1 MLVFKNKGFVRKY
14 AYGGR
19 GLFDSIASLFS
30 RFFTS
35 DAAKAI
41 TSSAM
46 DIGKKAAKEV
56 GKKALDIG
64 KETAIKAAPKLIE
77 KGINKALTPKAKNIL
92 QKYNLQI
99 DPNFPQKVSTQLTEK
114 AQGMLN
120 KYDINNLMMGSGFLV
135 EKGAKP
141 TEIQK
146 LVKKLNSGGGMKIT

>member
-1 MLVFKNKGFVRKY
+1 MLVIKNKGFVRKY

-19 GLFDSIASLFS
+19 GILDSIASLFS

-41 TSSAM
+41 TSSAL

-99 DPNFPQKVSTQLTEK
+99 DPKAVSTQLTEK

-120 KYDINNLMMGSGFLV
+120 KYDINNLMMGSGSR
-135 EKGAKP
+135 GAKP

-146 LVKKLNSGGGMKIT
+146 LVKKLNSGGGMKIV

>member
-41 TSSAM
+41 TSSAL

-77 KGINKALTPKAKNIL
+77 KALTPKAKNIL
-92 QKYNLQI
+92 QKYNLPATTKGQ
-99 DPNFPQKVSTQLTEK
+99 
-114 AQGMLN
+114 
-120 KYDINNLMMGSGFLV
+120 DINNLMMGSG
-135 EKGAKP
+135 GSI
-141 TEIQK
+141 EIQK
-146 LVKKLNSGGGMKIT
+146 LVKKLASCGSGMKIT

>member
-1 MLVFKNKGFVRKY
+1 MLVIKNKGFARKY

-19 GLFDSIASLFS
+19 GIFDSIASLFS

-41 TSSAM
+41 TSSAL

-77 KGINKALTPKAKNIL
+77 KALTPKAKNIL
-92 QKYNLQI
+92 QKYN
-99 DPNFPQKVSTQLTEK
+99 STTKGQ
-114 AQGMLN
+114 
-120 KYDINNLMMGSGFLV
+120 DINNLMMGSGPSG
-135 EKGAKP
+135 GAKP
-141 TEIQK
+141 IEIQK
-146 LVKKLNSGGGMKIT
+146 LVKKLASCGSGMKIV

>member
-19 GLFDSIASLFS
+19 GLFDSIAGLFS
-30 RFFTS
+30 RFFSS

-41 TSSAM
+41 T

-64 KETAIKAAPKLIE
+64 KDAAIKAAPKLIE
-77 KGINKALTPKAKNIL
+77 KGIVQLAAPLNKALTPKAKNIL

-99 DPNFPQKVSTQLTEK
+99 DPKAVSTQLTTK
-114 AQGMLN
+114 AQDILG
-120 KYDINNLMMGSGFLV
+120 KYDINQLMMGSGR
-135 EKGAKP
+135 ASSP
-141 TEIQK
+141 TPIEIQK
-146 LVKKLNSGGGMKIT
+146 LVKKMNSGGGM

>member
-19 GLFDSIASLFS
+19 GLFDSIARFLPK
-30 RFFTS
+30 FFTS

-99 DPNFPQKVSTQLTEK
+99 DPKAVSTQLTEK
-114 AQGMLN
+114 AQGMLD
-120 KYDINNLMMGSGFLV
+120 KYDINSLMGSGSR
-135 EKGAKP
+135 GAKP

-146 LVKKLNSGGGMKIT
+146 LVKKLNSGGGMKIV

>member
-41 TSSAM
+41 TSSAL

-77 KGINKALTPKAKNIL
+77 KALTPKAKNIL
-92 QKYNLQI
+92 QKYNLPATTKGQ
-99 DPNFPQKVSTQLTEK
+99 
-114 AQGMLN
+114 
-120 KYDINNLMMGSGFLV
+120 DINNLMMGSGPSG
-135 EKGAKP
+135 GAKP
-141 TEIQK
+141 IEIQK
-146 LVKKLNSGGGMKIT
+146 LVKKLASCGSGMKIT

>member
-1 MLVFKNKGFVRKY
+1 MLVIKNKGFVRKY

-19 GLFDSIASLFS
+19 GIFDSIASLFS

-41 TSSAM
+41 TSSAL

-99 DPNFPQKVSTQLTEK
+99 DPKAVSTQLTEK

-120 KYDINNLMMGSGFLV
+120 KYDINNLMMGSGSR
-135 EKGAKP
+135 GAKP

-146 LVKKLNSGGGMKIT
+146 LVKKLNSGGGMKIV

>member
-1 MLVFKNKGFVRKY
+1 MLVIKNKGFVRKY

-77 KGINKALTPKAKNIL
+77 KALTPKAKNIL
-92 QKYNLQI
+92 QKYNL
-99 DPNFPQKVSTQLTEK
+99 PATTK
-114 AQGMLN
+114 AQ
-120 KYDINNLMMGSGFLV
+120 DINNLMMGSGSR
-135 EKGAKP
+135 GAKP

>member
-1 MLVFKNKGFVRKY
+1 MLVFRNKGFIRKY

-19 GLFDSIASLFS
+19 GLFDSIAGLFS
-30 RFFTS
+30 RFFSS

-41 TSSAM
+41 TSSAL
-46 DIGKKAAKEV
+46 DIGKKAAKEA

-99 DPNFPQKVSTQLTEK
+99 DPKVVSTQLTTK
-114 AQGMLN
+114 AQDILD
-120 KYDINNLMMGSGFLV
+120 KYDINNLMMGSG
-135 EKGAKP
+135 EGRCAPNKQKP
-141 TEIQK
+141 IEIQK
-146 LVKKLNSGGGMKIT
+146 LVKKLNSGSGMKII

>member
-14 AYGGR
+14 VYGGR
-19 GLFDSIASLFS
+19 GIFDSIASLFS

-41 TSSAM
+41 TSSAL

-99 DPNFPQKVSTQLTEK
+99 DPKAVSTQLTEK

-120 KYDINNLMMGSGFLV
+120 KYDINNLMMGSGSR
-135 EKGAKP
+135 GAKP

-146 LVKKLNSGGGMKIT
+146 LVKKLNSGGGMKIV

>member
-1 MLVFKNKGFVRKY
+1 MLVIKNKGFARKY

-19 GLFDSIASLFS
+19 GILDSIASLFS

-41 TSSAM
+41 TSSAL

-77 KGINKALTPKAKNIL
+77 KALTPKAKNIL

-99 DPNFPQKVSTQLTEK
+99 DPKAVSTQLTEK

-120 KYDINNLMMGSGFLV
+120 KYDINNLMMGSGSR
-135 EKGAKP
+135 GAKP

-146 LVKKLNSGGGMKIT
+146 LVKKLNSGGGMKIV

>member
-1 MLVFKNKGFVRKY
+1 MLVFRNKGFIRKY

-19 GLFDSIASLFS
+19 GLFDSIAGLFS
-30 RFFTS
+30 RFFSS

-41 TSSAM
+41 TSSAL
-46 DIGKKAAKEV
+46 DIGKKAAKEA

-64 KETAIKAAPKLIE
+64 KETATKAAPKLIE

-99 DPNFPQKVSTQLTEK
+99 DPKAVSTQLTEK
-114 AQGMLN
+114 AQGVLD
-120 KYDINNLMMGSGFLV
+120 KYDINSLMGSGSR
-135 EKGAKP
+135 GAKP

-146 LVKKLNSGGGMKIT
+146 LVKKLNSGGGMKIV

>member
-92 QKYNLQI
+92 QKYFSQNI

-114 AQGMLN
+114 AQGIFD
-120 KYDINNLMMGSGFLV
+120 KYDINNLMMGSGSR
-135 EKGAKP
+135 GAKP

>member
-1 MLVFKNKGFVRKY
+1 MLVIKNKGFARKY

-41 TSSAM
+41 TSSAL

-99 DPNFPQKVSTQLTEK
+99 DPKAVSTQLTEK
-114 AQGMLN
+114 AQGMLD
-120 KYDINNLMMGSGFLV
+120 KYDINNLMMGSGSR
-135 EKGAKP
+135 GAKP

-146 LVKKLNSGGGMKIT
+146 LVKNLNCGGGMKIT

>member
-1 MLVFKNKGFVRKY
+1 MLVIKNKGFVRKY

-19 GLFDSIASLFS
+19 GIFDSIASLFS

-41 TSSAM
+41 TSSAL

-99 DPNFPQKVSTQLTEK
+99 DPKAVSTQLTEK
-114 AQGMLN
+114 AQGMLD
-120 KYDINNLMMGSGFLV
+120 KYDINNLMMGSGSR
-135 EKGAKP
+135 GAKP

-146 LVKKLNSGGGMKIT
+146 LVKKLNSGGGMKIV

>member
-1 MLVFKNKGFVRKY
+1 MLVIKNKGFARKY

-19 GLFDSIASLFS
+19 GIFDSIASLFS

-41 TSSAM
+41 TSSAL

-99 DPNFPQKVSTQLTEK
+99 DPKAVSTQLTEK

-120 KYDINNLMMGSGFLV
+120 KYDINNLMMGSGSR
-135 EKGAKP
+135 GAKP

-146 LVKKLNSGGGMKIT
+146 LVKKLNSGGGMKIV

>member
-1 MLVFKNKGFVRKY
+1 MLVFKNKGFARKY

-19 GLFDSIASLFS
+19 GIFDSIASLFS

-41 TSSAM
+41 TSSAL

-99 DPNFPQKVSTQLTEK
+99 DPKAVSTQLTEK

-120 KYDINNLMMGSGFLV
+120 KYDINNLMMGSGSR
-135 EKGAKP
+135 GAKP

-146 LVKKLNSGGGMKIT
+146 LVKKLNSGGGMKIV

>member
-1 MLVFKNKGFVRKY
+1 MLVIKNKGFARKY

-19 GLFDSIASLFS
+19 GILDSIASLFS
-30 RFFTS
+30 SFFTS

-41 TSSAM
+41 ASSAM
-46 DIGKKAAKEV
+46 DI

-77 KGINKALTPKAKNIL
+77 KALTPKAKNIL

-99 DPNFPQKVSTQLTEK
+99 DPKAVSTQLTEK
-114 AQGMLN
+114 AQSMLD
-120 KYDINNLMMGSGFLV
+120 KYDINNLMMGSGSR
-135 EKGAKP
+135 GAKP

-146 LVKKLNSGGGMKIT
+146 LVKKLNSGGGMKIV

>member
-1 MLVFKNKGFVRKY
+1 MLVIKNKGFARKY

-99 DPNFPQKVSTQLTEK
+99 DPKAVSTQLTEK
-114 AQGMLN
+114 AQGMLD
-120 KYDINNLMMGSGFLV
+120 KYDSGFAARRAELGINNLMMGSG
-135 EKGAKP
+135 P
-141 TEIQK
+141 PIEIQK
-146 LVKKLNSGGGMKIT
+146 LVKKLNSGS

>member
-99 DPNFPQKVSTQLTEK
+99 DPKAVSTQLTEK
-114 AQGMLN
+114 AQGMLD
-120 KYDINNLMMGSGFLV
+120 KYDINNLMMGSGSR
-135 EKGAKP
+135 GAKP

>member
-1 MLVFKNKGFVRKY
+1 MLITRKGFARKY
-14 AYGGR
+14 TYGGR

-30 RFFTS
+30 NLFSS

-41 TSSAM
+41 TSSAL

-99 DPNFPQKVSTQLTEK
+99 DPKAVSTQLTEK
-114 AQGMLN
+114 AQGVLD
-120 KYDINNLMMGSGFLV
+120 KYDINSLMGSGSR
-135 EKGAKP
+135 GAKP

-146 LVKKLNSGGGMKIT
+146 LVKKLNSGGGMKIV

>member
-1 MLVFKNKGFVRKY
+1 MLVFKNKGFIRKY

-19 GLFDSIASLFS
+19 GLFDSIAGLFS
-30 RFFTS
+30 RFFSS

-41 TSSAM
+41 TSSAL
-46 DIGKKAAKEV
+46 DIGKKAAKEA

-99 DPNFPQKVSTQLTEK
+99 DPKAVSTQLTTK
-114 AQGMLN
+114 AQDILD
-120 KYDINNLMMGSGFLV
+120 KYDINQLMMGSGT
-135 EKGAKP
+135 EGHCAPNKQKP
-141 TEIQK
+141 IEIQK
-146 LVKKLNSGGGMKIT
+146 LVKKLNSGGGMKII

>member
-77 KGINKALTPKAKNIL
+77 KALTPKAKNIL
-92 QKYNLQI
+92 QKYNLPATTKGQ
-99 DPNFPQKVSTQLTEK
+99 
-114 AQGMLN
+114 
-120 KYDINNLMMGSGFLV
+120 DINNLMMGSG
-135 EKGAKP
+135 GSI
-141 TEIQK
+141 EIQK
-146 LVKKLNSGGGMKIT
+146 LVKKLASCGSGGGMKIT

>member
-41 TSSAM
+41 TSSAL

-77 KGINKALTPKAKNIL
+77 KALTPKAKNIL
-92 QKYNLQI
+92 QKYNL
-99 DPNFPQKVSTQLTEK
+99 PEAVSTTK
-114 AQGMLN
+114 AQ
-120 KYDINNLMMGSGFLV
+120 DINNLMMGSG
-135 EKGAKP
+135 GAKP
-141 TEIQK
+141 IEIQK
-146 LVKKLNSGGGMKIT
+146 LVKKLASCGSGGGMKIT

>member
-1 MLVFKNKGFVRKY
+1 MLVIKNKGFARKY

-19 GLFDSIASLFS
+19 GIFDSIASLFS

-41 TSSAM
+41 TSSAL

-77 KGINKALTPKAKNIL
+77 KALTPKAKNIL
-92 QKYNLQI
+92 QKYNL
-99 DPNFPQKVSTQLTEK
+99 PATTK
-114 AQGMLN
+114 AQ
-120 KYDINNLMMGSGFLV
+120 DINNLMMGSG
-135 EKGAKP
+135 GSI
-141 TEIQK
+141 EIQK
-146 LVKKLNSGGGMKIT
+146 LVKKLASCGSGMKIT

>member
-1 MLVFKNKGFVRKY
+1 MLVIRNKGFVRKY

-19 GLFDSIASLFS
+19 GLFDSIANLFS

-41 TSSAM
+41 TSSAL
-46 DIGKKAAKEV
+46 DIGKNAAKEA

-64 KETAIKAAPKLIE
+64 KEAAIKAAPKIIE

-99 DPNFPQKVSTQLTEK
+99 DPKAVSTQLTTK
-114 AQGMLN
+114 AQDILD
-120 KYDINNLMMGSGFLV
+120 KYDINNLMMGSGR
-135 EKGAKP
+135 AKP
-141 TEIQK
+141 IEIQN
-146 LVKKLNSGGGMKIT
+146 LVKKLNSRSGMKII

>member
-77 KGINKALTPKAKNIL
+77 KGINKALTPKANNIL

-99 DPNFPQKVSTQLTEK
+99 DPNFRQKVSTQLTEK
-114 AQGMLN
+114 AQGMLD
-120 KYDINNLMMGSGFLV
+120 KYDINSLMGSGSR
-135 EKGAKP
+135 GAKP
-141 TEIQK
+141 IEIQK
-146 LVKKLNSGGGMKIT
+146 LVKKLASCGSGMKIT